1 MGLRAILL
9 MGPTAAGKTDIAL
22 HAAAEFPVEIISVD
36 SAMVY
41 RGMDIG
47 TGKPG
52 AAVLARYPHH
62 LVDIRDP
69 ADAYSAGQFARDAV
83 DLIKVISA
91 RGRVPLL
98 VGGTM
103 LYYRALLHGIAEM
116 PPADAAF
123 RKSLDERAARMGW
136 PALHDELSR
145 FDPEAAQ
152 RIGHND
158 AQRIQRALEVIT
170 LTGTTMSQ
178 MQRSAQPPL
187 AELQCLKLVLNPAA
201 RDQLYARIERRFNQM
216 MEQGFLAEVEKL
228 FARDDLQA
236 ELPAMRAVG
245 YRQLWDFLAGRCSL
259 EMAVRNGIT
268 ATRHLAR
275 RQLVWLRADQEL
287 EWIDSLQAAAVD
299 EVERRIATFL
309 H

>member
-22 HAAAEFPVEIISVD
+22 HVAAEFPVEIISVD

-52 AAVLARYPHH
+52 AAVLERYPHH

-69 ADAYSAGQFARDAV
+69 ADAYSAGQFARDAAV
-83 DLIKVISA
+83 LIKAISA

-116 PPADAAF
+116 PPADIAF
-123 RKSLDERAARMGW
+123 RKGLDERAARMGW

-152 RIGHND
+152 HIGCND

-170 LTGTTMSQ
+170 LTGMPMSQ
-178 MQRSAQPPL
+178 MQRSAHSPL

-228 FARDDLQA
+228 FARGDLHA

-245 YRQLWDFLAGRCSL
+245 YRQLWNFLAGRCSL
-259 EMAVRNGIT
+259 EMAVRNAIT